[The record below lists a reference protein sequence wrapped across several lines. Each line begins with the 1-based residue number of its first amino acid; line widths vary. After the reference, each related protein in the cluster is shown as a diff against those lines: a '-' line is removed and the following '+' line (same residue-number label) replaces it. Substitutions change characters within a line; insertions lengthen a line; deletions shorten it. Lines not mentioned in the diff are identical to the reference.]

1 MLNVVYAQH
10 YLCCVEFLKVML
22 SVFMRNVVALSVIIL
37 NVVVLSV
44 IMLNVVVAPGLKLLF
59 TILFIFHQSCSPVAK
74 QRLDLNP

>member
-10 YLCCVEFLKVML
+10 HLCCVEFLKVML

-37 NVVVLSV
+37 NVVVPSV
-44 IMLNVVVAPGLKLLF
+44 IMLNVVAPGIKLLL
-59 TILFIFHQSCSPVAK
+59 TKLFIFPQSFSPVAK